1 MDSLPDPRPLQR
13 PAPAPFPPAWPL
25 VIAESCSFLRPIF
38 SVHGGPGAAPVS
50 SQSWDLIGPRGR
62 WGTQRRPLAG
72 RLPEEDDDEHGEGR
86 GGGDGPPHQAPP
98 ERLPCALPK
107 PALQT
112 KLGSPGLTSV
122 GGEQGS
128 QPGRRPPSPL
138 CRLPPCPPE
147 SGGGRPPSSAP
158 RAGPCL
164 GLRGSPPQGAQ
175 LLPPTGAWAAGVRR
189 SALWAGPWEGCET
202 FS

>member
-50 SQSWDLIGPRGR
+50 SQSRDLIGPRGR

-72 RLPEEDDDEHGEGR
+72 RLPEEDDDKHGEGR
-86 GGGDGPPHQAPP
+86 GGGGDGPPHQAPP

-138 CRLPPCPPE
+138 CRLPP
-147 SGGGRPPSSAP
+147 AP
-158 RAGPCL
+158 RRVEAADPPALHPVPGPAWASEGALPREPSCFPRRGR
-164 GLRGSPPQGAQ
+164 GLR
-175 LLPPTGAWAAGVRR
+175 V
-189 SALWAGPWEGCET
+189 
-202 FS
+202 